1 MECRTNDSI
10 HHLLL
15 MAFSHSNRAM
25 LGRTR
30 AVGLMPGQPK
40 VLEHLMVNDGCSQ
53 RDIAQACVMD
63 KSTVASVLARME
75 EGGLIERV
83 PDEADRRRVHVQLTR
98 LGREA
103 GRCVQV
109 FGDQVD
115 DTCLTGFSASE
126 AEQLKGLLGRVIS
139 NLAAS
144 EEMGE

>member
-1 MECRTNDSI
+1 MDSRKNDSI

-25 LGRTR
+25 LARTR

-40 VLEHLMVNDGCSQ
+40 VLEHLMGHDGCSQ

-75 EGGLIERV
+75 GAGLIERA
-83 PDEADRRRVHVQLTR
+83 PDDGDRRRVHVRLTQ

-109 FGDQVD
+109 YGDQVD
-115 DTCLTGFSASE
+115 DICLAGFSESE
-126 AEQLKGLLGRVIS
+126 ADLLADMLGRVIG
-139 NLAAS
+139 NLARS